1 MRKAL
6 IVTAMAALLAAASTP
21 TPAQAGGG
29 RVAAG
34 VIGGLAVGTM
44 LGAAIAAPRP
54 YYGPPPVYVE
64 GAPGPAPACY
74 WTRGQP
80 VWDPYIGAWRRPRVQ
95 VCD

>member
-6 IVTAMAALLAAASTP
+6 IVTAMAALIAAAGT
-21 TPAQAGGG
+21 TAPAQAGDG

-44 LGAAIAAPRP
+44 LGVAIAGPRP

-64 GAPGPAPACY
+64 EPAGPPPQCY

-80 VWDPYIGAWRRPRVQ
+80 VWDPYAGVWRRPRVQ